1 MAIILDDEET
11 FADMLQYQS
20 FILSMGLFVWYAW
33 QVQVGHCG
41 WEVIYIAIVETFKY
55 IFELWFE
62 HDSPATVYQTNGQSI
77 AWLRYAEWLSTC
89 PVILIALSRVGTV
102 EGKYS
107 KSTMKLLTSDQ
118 GTLVMGVTAAAA
130 TDGAKIAFFLVGFVY
145 GANTF
150 YTAAGV
156 YLEAWKNVPEQCK
169 STVKAMAYIFYV
181 SWCMFPILFVLGP
194 EGAGHISGEGS
205 TIGHCIAD
213 LLSKNL
219 WGIFEWNLDT
229 TLLRLNEE
237 AMEEEDE
244 EEEEEEKGDEAKK
257 TEAAEVKAEEDP
269 KAAVAAVPTVGAKEL
284 PAAPVQKAPVV
295 IVDPTGMAASFFE
308 MELEKLDCSSISVQ
322 SVEGA
327 ISSVADAQG
336 QGKAVSFILAP
347 PNCVLHEMLL
357 HMKNSMRVPLVIYC
371 DQTTPAEMLT
381 NADDKVELPT
391 GGMPFNSMD
400 LARIVKKARS
410 GWTGGADVSNQQ
422 LFDQMKMM
430 QTQHYGNLGGM
441 NMAGG
446 NGMTNAHMG
455 GGMMNSGQMQGGM
468 MNAAMNPTQMAMG
481 GGVMNAPMGYNPQ
494 AANMMM
500 SNGSM
505 QGAKF
510 SPQNSFGSMNTGS
523 FNSQQHGQGNYSF
536 V

>member
-1 MAIILDDEET
+1 MAIVLDDEET

-62 HDSPATVYQTNGQSI
+62 YDSPCTVYQTNGQSI

-130 TDGAKIAFFLVGFVY
+130 TDGAKIGFFLVGFVY

-169 STVKAMAYIFYV
+169 STIKAMAYIFYV

-237 AMEEEDE
+237 AEDDEEDEDEEGAEEED
-244 EEEEEEKGDEAKK
+244 DEAKK
-257 TEAAEVKAEEDP
+257 TEAVDVKAEEDP
-269 KAAVAAVPTVGAKEL
+269 KAAVAAAPAVDVKEVL
-284 PAAPVQKAPVV
+284 VAPVKEATVV

-308 MELEKLDCSSISVQ
+308 MELDKLDCQSIAVQ

-327 ISSVADAQG
+327 ISTVADAQG
-336 QGKAVSFILAP
+336 QQGKAVSFILAP
-347 PNCVLHEMLL
+347 PNCVFHEMLL
-357 HMKNSMRVPLVIYC
+357 HVKNSMSVPLVIYC

-391 GGMPFNSMD
+391 GGVPFNSME

-446 NGMTNAHMG
+446 NGMMNAQMG
-455 GGMMNSGQMQGGM
+455 GGMMNTGQMGGGM
-468 MNAAMNPTQMAMG
+468 MNAPMSPTQMAMG
-481 GGVMNAPMGYNPQ
+481 GGAMNAQMAYNPQ
-494 AANMMM
+494 MANMMM

-505 QGAKF
+505 PAANL
-510 SPQNSFGSMNTGS
+510 SPQNSLG
-523 FNSQQHGQGNYSF
+523 
-536 V
+536 